1 MSMLRVGTPVG
12 LLAMVLL
19 ASSASAGERECVSL
33 ASAQDP
39 ACASATSMSI
49 QMRTLES
56 TPTMSA
62 SMTMQVEQTGTP
74 QGMLASQQMGISA
87 GMTPS
92 ATSIMDASFSTLS
105 QRDMEAR
112 WNQLEANGTV
122 PGLDMVMA
130 MTSEEGLMQ
139 MRHSQMVDS
148 PAFGGAAVGSDPAA
162 ALASF
167 GAAAGGA
174 DSLVGGNNAAS
185 GVVSESGASISDV
198 MADNPSLSRLMQNP
212 MHATTPDPLAERGTG
227 GQIDASNTWLQNL
240 NRNMDRIGTRNS
252 NAGMPSQIDDASPS
266 SSRGSDPGAAAG
278 GQGAGRP
285 LDMFAQPN
293 RH

>member
-1 MSMLRVGTPVG
+1 
-12 LLAMVLL
+12 MVLL

-49 QMRTLES
+49 QMRTLDS
-56 TPTMSA
+56 TPSMAT
-62 SMTMQVEQTGTP
+62 SMTMQVSQTGTP
-74 QGMLASQQMGISA
+74 QGMLASQQTAINA
-87 GMTPS
+87 NMTPD
-92 ATSIMDASFSTLS
+92 ATSIMNADFGTLTE
-105 QRDMEAR
+105 RDMEAR
-112 WNQLEANGTV
+112 WNELEASGMV

-130 MTSEEGLMQ
+130 MTSEEGLMK
-139 MRHSQMVDS
+139 MRQSEMVDS

-174 DSLVGGNNAAS
+174 DTLVGGNNAAS
-185 GVVSESGASISDV
+185 GVVSESGASINDI
-198 MADNPSLSRLMQNP
+198 MADNPALSRLMQNP
-212 MHATTPDPLAERGTG
+212 MHAATPDPLAERGTG
-227 GQIDASNTWLQNL
+227 GQVDASNPWLQNL

-252 NAGMPSQIDDASPS
+252 NAGMPSPMDDASPS
-266 SSRGSDPGAAAG
+266 SSRGSDPGAASG
-278 GQGAGRP
+278 TQGAGRP
-285 LDMFAQPN
+285 TDMFAQPS